1 MIIVCKSGLPKEEIE
16 RIISEIEKRDLQ
28 PVPLYGTKRT
38 VIAVIGDKRLEE
50 IRFLENLKGVDKV
63 MRVMSPFKLAAKE
76 DHPKTVFEIAPGL
89 EIGGNRIV
97 VMAGPCSVEENG
109 SQKEIITLAKKA
121 GATVQRG
128 GAFKPRTSP
137 YSFQGLG
144 EKGLKIMKEV
154 RETQGM
160 PMVTEV
166 MDIRTVELVAEYADI
181 LQIGARNMQN
191 FNLLQEVGKTNKPVL
206 LKRGL
211 SATID
216 EWLGAA
222 EYILSQGNE
231 RVIMCER
238 GIRTFERATRST
250 LDISAIPV
258 LREKTHLPI
267 VIDPSHAAGKRAY
280 VPDLCKAAVAAGAD
294 GLIIEVHTDPEHAL
308 SDGKQTISTETFATL
323 MPQLKT
329 IAEAVGRTI

>member
-1 MIIVCKSGLPKEEIE
+1 MIIVCKSGLGRDEIQHIMDE
-16 RIISEIEKRDLQ
+16 ISKRDLQ

-50 IRFLENLKGVDKV
+50 IRNIESLQGVEKV
-63 MRVMSPFKLAAKE
+63 MRVMAPYKLAAKE
-76 DHPKTVFEIAPGL
+76 DHPGTIVKLPNGV
-89 EIGGNRIV
+89 EIGGNKIV

-109 SQKEIITLAKKA
+109 SQREICRSLKKS
-121 GATVQRG
+121 GALIQRG

-137 YSFQGLG
+137 YAFQGLG
-144 EKGLKIMKEV
+144 EKGLQIMQSV
-154 RETQGM
+154 REETDM
-160 PMVTEV
+160 PIVTEV
-166 MDIRTVELVAEYADI
+166 MDVRQVELVAAYADI

-191 FNLLQEVGKTNKPVL
+191 FNLLSEVGKTKKPVL

-211 SATID
+211 SATIE

-222 EYILSQGNE
+222 EYILSQGNPD
-231 RVIMCER
+231 VILCER
-238 GIRTFERATRST
+238 GIRTFETATRST

-267 VIDPSHAAGKRAY
+267 VIDPSHAAGKREY

-294 GLIIEVHTDPEHAL
+294 GLIIEVHTDPEIAL

-323 MPQLKT
+323 MPQLKK
-329 IAEAVGRTI
+329 IAEAVGRSM